1 MEILEL
7 TWQRVV
13 VADTDLLDQLRLDHN
28 QRDPQT
34 VSRHGLAWISA
45 GVLLLL
51 LLLAAGGWWWSQ
63 EIPKVRVAEVV
74 APTASN
80 PGAVLQASGYVT
92 ARRAA
97 TVSAQVT
104 GRLTEVH
111 VEEGER
117 VRKGQLLARLD
128 GAQAQA
134 ALVLAKAQVAAARA
148 GLGQYQANAELA
160 RLTLQ
165 REQQLVQRG
174 LAPKQTLDQALA
186 NERSTAAA
194 WASARDQI
202 KVAVARQREAEVAY
216 DYTFV
221 RAPFAGVI
229 TDKAAQVGEIV
240 SPFSAGGG
248 FTRTGVATIVDMN
261 SLEVDV
267 DVNEAYLHRVFPGQ
281 PAEAVLNAYPNWTIP
296 AHVIA
301 IVPTADKS
309 KATVKVRVALEQK
322 DPRILPDMGVRVNFL
337 ASGVKA
343 GTPPKGLLIPK
354 DAVVRSGGHPSVFVV
369 LKDGRVRLVPV
380 VLGHTY
386 QGMQRVRTG
395 LQVGNRVIRNPPSG
409 LANGSRVRVTMN
421 SGQ

>member
-1 MEILEL
+1 M
-7 TWQRVV
+7 V
-13 VADTDLLDQLRLDHN
+13 DTDLLDQLRIDRN
-28 QRDPQT
+28 QRDLESAP
-34 VSRHGLAWISA
+34 RHRLAWFSA
-45 GVLLLL
+45 GVLLIL
-51 LLLAAGGWWWSQ
+51 LLLAVGGWWWSRAVPVVQ
-63 EIPKVRVAEVV
+63 VAAVV
-74 APTASN
+74 APTATVTGS
-80 PGAVLQASGYVT
+80 VLQASGYVT

-104 GRLTEVH
+104 GRLIEVH

-128 GAQAQA
+128 DSQAKA
-134 ALVLAKAQVAAARA
+134 ALVLAQAQEAAARA
-148 GLGQYQANAELA
+148 SLGQYRANAELA
-160 RLTLQ
+160 KLTWQ
-165 REQQLVQRG
+165 RERKLVQRG
-174 LAPKQTLDQALA
+174 LAPRQALDQAVA
-186 NERSTAAA
+186 NRKSTAAVL
-194 WASARDQI
+194 ASARDQI
-202 KVAVARQREAEVAY
+202 AVAVARRHEAEVAY

-281 PAEAVLNAYPNWTIP
+281 PAEAVLNAYPNWIIP

-337 ASGVKA
+337 APGVKSGA
-343 GTPPKGLLIPK
+343 APKGLLIPI
-354 DAVVRSGGHPSVFVV
+354 DAVVRSGGRSAVFV
-369 LKDGRVRLVPV
+369 LKGARVRLVPV
-380 VLGHTY
+380 MLGQTY
-386 QGMQRVRTG
+386 QGMQRVRKG
-395 LQVGNRVIRNPPSG
+395 LQLGNKVIRNPPSG
-409 LANGSRVRVTMN
+409 LANGSRVRVATN

>member
-1 MEILEL
+1 MGILEL
-7 TWQRVV
+7 KCQRVV
-13 VADTDLLDQLRLDHN
+13 VADTDLLDQLRIDHS

-34 VSRHGLAWISA
+34 VPRHGLAWIGA

-63 EIPKVRVAEVV
+63 DIPEVRVAEVV
-74 APTASN
+74 APTVSN
-80 PGAVLQASGYVT
+80 SGAVLQASGYVT

-128 GAQAQA
+128 DAQAKA
-134 ALVLAKAQVAAARA
+134 ALVLAQAQEAATRA
-148 GLGQYQANAELA
+148 SLGQYRANAELA
-160 RLTLQ
+160 KLTLQ
-165 REQQLVQRG
+165 RERKLVQRG
-174 LAPKQTLDQALA
+174 LAPRQTLDQAVA
-186 NERSTAAA
+186 NEKSMAAVL
-194 WASARDQI
+194 ASGRDQVA
-202 KVAVARQREAEVAY
+202 VAVARRHEAEVAY

-267 DVNEAYLHRVFPGQ
+267 DVNEAYLHRIFPGQ
-281 PAEAVLNAYPNWTIP
+281 LAEAVLNAYPNWTIP

-322 DPRILPDMGVRVNFL
+322 DPRILPNMGVRVNFL
-337 ASGVKA
+337 APGVKT

-354 DAVVRSGGHPSVFVV
+354 DAVVRSGGHPLVFVV

-380 VLGHTY
+380 ALGQIY
-386 QGMQRVRTG
+386 QGMQQVRTG
-395 LQVGNRVIRNPPSG
+395 LQVGNKVIRNPPSG
-409 LANGSRVRVTMN
+409 LANGSRVRVISN

>member
-7 TWQRVV
+7 TWQSIVV
-13 VADTDLLDQLRLDHN
+13 GDIDLLEQLHIDRS
-28 QRDPQT
+28 QRDLQSVP
-34 VSRHGLAWISA
+34 RHGLAWIGA
-45 GVLLLL
+45 GVLLL
-51 LLLAAGGWWWSQ
+51 LLLAAGGWWWSRAVPVVQ
-63 EIPKVRVAEVV
+63 VATVV
-74 APTASN
+74 VPTATVTGS
-80 PGAVLQASGYVT
+80 VLQASGYVT

-128 GAQAQA
+128 DAQAKAALVLAQAQA
-134 ALVLAKAQVAAARA
+134 AATRA
-148 GLGQYQANAELA
+148 LLGQYQAKAELA
-160 RLTLQ
+160 KLTLQ
-165 REQQLVQRG
+165 RRRKLVQRG
-174 LAPKQTLDQALA
+174 LAPRQALDQAIA
-186 NERSTAAA
+186 NEKSAAA
-194 WASARDQI
+194 VLTSGRDQVA
-202 KVAVARQREAEVAY
+202 VAVARQHEAEVAY

-248 FTRTGVATIVDMN
+248 FTRTGIATIVDMN

-337 ASGVKA
+337 APGAKTGV
-343 GTPPKGLLIPK
+343 PPKGLLIPT
-354 DAVVRSGGHPSVFVV
+354 DAVVMAGSHSAVFV
-369 LKDGRVRLVPV
+369 LKEGRARLVPV
-380 VLGHTY
+380 TLGQIY

-395 LQVGNRVIRNPPSG
+395 LQAGNKVIRNPPSR
-409 LANGSRVRVTMN
+409 LADGSRVRVAPN
-421 SGQ
+421 ARP

>member
-1 MEILEL
+1 M
-7 TWQRVV
+7 V
-13 VADTDLLDQLRLDHN
+13 DTDLLEQLRIDRS
-28 QRDPQT
+28 QRDQEVPL
-34 VSRHGLAWISA
+34 RHWLVWMGGGLPLI
-45 GVLLLL
+45 L
-51 LLLAAGGWWWSQ
+51 LLLAAGGWWWSR
-63 EIPKVRVAEVV
+63 EAPVVRVAEVV

-80 PGAVLQASGYVT
+80 SGAVLQANGYVT

-104 GRLTEVH
+104 GRLVEVH

-117 VRKGQLLARLD
+117 VSKGQLLARLD

-148 GLGQYQANAELA
+148 ALDQYRAHAELA
-160 RLTLQ
+160 KLTWQ
-165 REQQLVQRG
+165 RERQLVQRG
-174 LAPKQTLDQALA
+174 LVSRQILDQALA
-186 NERSTAAA
+186 NKQSTAAA
-194 WASARDQI
+194 WAGARDQI
-202 KVAVARQREAEVAY
+202 KVAIARRREAEVAY
-216 DYTFV
+216 SYTFV

-267 DVNEAYLHRVFPGQ
+267 DVNEAFLHRIFPGQ
-281 PAEAVLNAYPNWTIP
+281 QAEAVLNAYPNWTIP

-322 DPRILPDMGVRVNFL
+322 DPRILPNMGVRVNFL
-337 ASGVKA
+337 APGVKT
-343 GTPPKGLLIPK
+343 GIPPQGLLIPK
-354 DAVVRSGGHPSVFVV
+354 DAVVRSGGHFSVFVV

-380 VLGHTY
+380 ALGHTY

-395 LQVGNRVIRNPPSG
+395 LQLGNQVIRDPPSG
-409 LANGSRVRVTMN
+409 LVNGSRVRVTTN
-421 SGQ
+421 LGP